1 MPFILLVEDDPVFS
15 GALKKWLTQRNYT
28 VTSVSSLKAAK
39 DSISQQAYDLIIT
52 DLRLPSEEDGIVLI
66 GWSKTYYPDI
76 PVIMITHYA
85 DHQTA
90 VKAIKSGASDYLAK
104 PVNLHILE
112 EIILKYIRIPVRT
125 KKVHSDP
132 HRYITGK
139 HPLMQEVYEQ
149 VGIVAP
155 TNLNVLI
162 TGSSGTGKEHI
173 ARLIHE
179 QSHRRDALFV
189 SVDCGAISKDL
200 ARSEFFGHMK
210 GSFTSAIQDKEG
222 AFVFADGGTLFLYEI
237 GNLPYEVQVQLLR
250 AIQEQK
256 IKPVGSNQEQ
266 RVDVR
271 LIVATN
277 EDLRQAISGK
287 YFREDLYY
295 RVNEFNICL
304 PDLKERQEDIPL
316 FAEYFLEQSNQ
327 ELQKQVKGFAAQ
339 TLEIFMNY
347 PWPGN
352 IRQLKNEVRR
362 STLLAKGKYILPED
376 LTKEI
381 RIGLHIE
388 TPALSKWQLQEANI
402 IQTALRENGN
412 NKSRAARQI
421 GIDRKTLYNKIK
433 TYNISPE

>member
-1 MPFILLVEDDPVFS
+1 M
-15 GALKKWLTQRNYT
+15 
-28 VTSVSSLKAAK
+28 
-39 DSISQQAYDLIIT
+39 
-52 DLRLPSEEDGIVLI
+52 
-66 GWSKTYYPDI
+66 
-76 PVIMITHYA
+76 
-85 DHQTA
+85 
-90 VKAIKSGASDYLAK
+90 
-104 PVNLHILE
+104 
-112 EIILKYIRIPVRT
+112 
-125 KKVHSDP
+125 
-132 HRYITGK
+132 
-139 HPLMQEVYEQ
+139 
-149 VGIVAP
+149 AP

-162 TGSSGTGKEHI
+162 TGLSGTGKEHI

-222 AFVFADGGTLFLYEI
+222 AFVFADGGTLFLDEI

-256 IKPVGSNQEQ
+256 IKPVRSNQEQ